1 MTRLYA
7 CVLVLGIAGPSFA
20 DDAVPAAIVG
30 HIRSPFAATT
40 VFDVPP
46 ASDAIPTTTVVK
58 TPRLSMAAQTA
69 ARGGSDRPHEIGLGA
84 KAGGFTFGVGASAR
98 MWQSEKLG
106 FQVDISH
113 YGIGSVGILQVAPS
127 VLFVLG
133 DPDLDKPTQIR
144 PYAGGGVNFFRVSYS
159 SFGSDTGVGG
169 QGFVGA
175 EVVFQGAPKFG
186 LSGDLGYYS
195 TGDFFGVNIGGF
207 ALSLMGHYYI
217 R

>member
-7 CVLVLGIAGPSFA
+7 CVLVLGLASPAFA
-20 DDAVPAAIVG
+20 DDVLPIAIVG
-30 HIRSPFAATT
+30 HLRSPF
-40 VFDVPP
+40 VGP
-46 ASDAIPTTTVVK
+46 AMDLPSASNSLDPTDFVR
-58 TPRLSMAAQTA
+58 TPRLAVSAQA
-69 ARGGSDRPHEIGLGA
+69 IAQRESDRPHEIGLGG

-98 MWQSEKLG
+98 VWQSEKLG

-113 YGIGSVGILQVAPS
+113 YGISSVGILQVAPS

-133 DPDLDKPTQIR
+133 KPNLDKPTQIR

-159 SFGSDTGVGG
+159 SFGSDTGIGG

-175 EVVFQGAPKFG
+175 ELVFEGAPKFG

-195 TGDFFGVNIGGF
+195 TGDFFGVNVGGF